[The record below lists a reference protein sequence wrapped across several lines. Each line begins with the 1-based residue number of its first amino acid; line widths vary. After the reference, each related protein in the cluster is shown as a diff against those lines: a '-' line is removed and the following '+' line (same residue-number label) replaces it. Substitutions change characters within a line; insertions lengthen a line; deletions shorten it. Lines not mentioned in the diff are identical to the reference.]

1 MGRTAFM
8 FPGQGAQVTGMGKAF
23 YDEYECSRRCFD
35 TASEVAG
42 FSLEELIFNE
52 DERLNK
58 TEYTQIALY
67 VTEMAILEAVKENGF
82 KPDVNIGLS
91 LGEYSAVTA
100 SGALDFANGCS
111 LVRKRG
117 IYMEQAVPQG
127 KGAMAAVLGMTA
139 EQVEEVVDR
148 CNSGE
153 SSNRSE
159 ISNRRE
165 GSSGKDN
172 NGTQLCVANYNC
184 PGQVVISGEKNQ
196 VLHAMEVLKAAG
208 AKRVVEL
215 NCSGPFHSPMLI
227 GAGEKLEKA
236 LEAVKFG
243 SLKVPYA
250 ANLTADYVTD
260 TKDIKE
266 LLTKQVYSPV
276 RFEQSVRRLISD
288 GVDTFVEIGPG
299 RTLSGFVKKIA
310 KDMGVEAVNIK
321 NVEKPEDLK
330 ELR

>member
-1 MGRTAFM
+1 MGRTTFM
-8 FPGQGAQVTGMGKAF
+8 FPGQGAQAAGMGKAF

-42 FSLEELIFNE
+42 FSLQELIFNK
-52 DERLNK
+52 DERLDK

-67 VTEMAILEAVKENGF
+67 VTEMAILEAVRENGF
-82 KPDVNIGLS
+82 KSDVNIGLS

-100 SGALDFANGCS
+100 GGALDFADGCG

-139 EQVEEVVDR
+139 EQAEEVVKG
-148 CNSGE
+148 CNSA
-153 SSNRSE
+153 
-159 ISNRRE
+159 
-165 GSSGKDN
+165 
-172 NGTQLCVANYNC
+172 QLCVANYNC

-196 VLHAMEVLKAAG
+196 VLHAMEALKAAG

-227 GAGEKLEKA
+227 GAGEKLGKA
-236 LEAVKFG
+236 LEAVKLG
-243 SLKVPYA
+243 SLNVPYA

-266 LLTKQVYSPV
+266 LLIKQVYSPV
-276 RFEQSVRRLISD
+276 RFEQSIRRLIND
-288 GVDTFVEIGPG
+288 GADTFIEIGPG

-310 KDMGVEAVNIK
+310 KDMGVETVNIK

-330 ELR
+330 EL